1 MGRAGLGWVTRRV
14 SALSSAPHHNENNT
28 MWTPSAEL
36 RFSGNETLILFVFKR
51 ARTCDYVT
59 LGQLETNIFPLNTKR
74 THKQLRGRGGG
85 GGSGVGH
92 NGGWIMINKKG
103 ATGKN

>member
-1 MGRAGLGWVTRRV
+1 M
-14 SALSSAPHHNENNT
+14 
-28 MWTPSAEL
+28 
-36 RFSGNETLILFVFKR
+36 TL
-51 ARTCDYVT
+51 A

-85 GGSGVGH
+85 GGVVH